1 MKKWCLF
8 LSLCFCVC
16 LLAACAGGDISAGEG
31 ADPGGVPAEETPTG
45 GETAEPGQVTETF
58 RLVDAGEGG
67 QPVLLAKAD
76 GAAGDVYT
84 LDLFSVEDVTLEGVS
99 EEEMALL
106 DWAPAAGALVE
117 VTWDGS
123 VMESYPAR
131 FGEVTA
137 VRILEDG
144 FNDLCRLYRD
154 VLNDLWEADP
164 GLNDGITELGVDLSE
179 TSLPESERS
188 AVAYAFGMDHGL
200 MPIEGTYQ
208 ELVDQGYIDGEN
220 LYWEDGCLFSIK
232 ETQDQ
237 DPVAFSLPCV
247 GPGDEIPDY
256 SGVRFDAEK
265 WCGGTGAYSFTN
277 CTAASVDG
285 HWSVYTVGAEAIS

>member
-1 MKKWCLF
+1 MKIWCLF
-8 LSLCFCVC
+8 LSVYFCAG
-16 LLAACAGGDISAGEG
+16 LLAACAGGDIPAGG
-31 ADPGGVPAEETPTG
+31 GTDPGGTPSEETQTG

-67 QPVLLAKAD
+67 QPALLAKAD
-76 GAAGDVYT
+76 GGAGDVYT
-84 LDLFSVEDVTLEGVS
+84 LDISSVEDLTIEGYTQ
-99 EEEMALL
+99 EQMALL

-117 VTWDGS
+117 VTWDGT

-220 LYWEDGCLFSIK
+220 LLWEDGCLFSIK

-265 WCGGTGAYSFTN
+265 WRSGTGAYFFSD
-277 CTAASVDG
+277 CTAVSPDG
-285 HWSVYTVGAEAIS
+285 HWGDYTVGAEAIS

>member
-8 LSLCFCVC
+8 LSLYFCVC
-16 LLAACAGGDISAGEG
+16 LLAVCAGGDISAGEG
-31 ADPGGVPAEETPTG
+31 ADPGGVPAEETPAG

-67 QPVLLAKAD
+67 QPALLAKAD

-106 DWAPAAGALVE
+106 DWAPVAGALVE
-117 VTWDGS
+117 ITWDGT
-123 VMESYPAR
+123 VLESYPAQ
-131 FGEVTA
+131 FGAVDS

-144 FNDLCRLYRD
+144 FNDLCRLYLD
-154 VLNDLWEADP
+154 VLNDLWEVDP

-200 MPIEGTYQ
+200 MPVEGTYQ
-208 ELVDQGYIDGEN
+208 ELVDQGYIDGEE
-220 LYWEDGCLFSIK
+220 LFWENGCVFSIR
-232 ETQDQ
+232 ETQDK
-237 DPVAFSLPCV
+237 DPLVFSLPAF
-247 GPGDEIPDY
+247 GPGEEMPDY
-256 SGVRFDAEK
+256 NSVRFDAEK
-265 WCGGTGAYSFTN
+265 WRSGTGAYFFSD
-277 CTAASVDG
+277 CTAVSADG
-285 HWSVYTVGAEAIS
+285 RWSVYTVGAEVIS

>member
-8 LSLCFCVC
+8 LSLYFCVC
-16 LLAACAGGDISAGEG
+16 LLAACAGGDISTGEG
-31 ADPGGVPAEETPTG
+31 ADPGGVPAEETRTG
-45 GETAEPGQVTETF
+45 GETAESGQVTETF

-67 QPVLLAKAD
+67 QPALLAKAD
-76 GAAGDVYT
+76 GTVGDVYT
-84 LDLFSVEDVTLEGVS
+84 LDIFSAEDLTIEGYTQ
-99 EEEMALL
+99 EQMALL

-179 TSLPESERS
+179 TSLPESEQS

-220 LYWEDGCLFSIK
+220 LFWEDGCLFSIK

-265 WCGGTGAYSFTN
+265 WRGGTGAYSFTN
-277 CTAASVDG
+277 CTVASVDG

>member
-8 LSLCFCVC
+8 LSLYFCAC
-16 LLAACAGGDISAGEG
+16 LLAACAGGDIPAGG
-31 ADPGGVPAEETPTG
+31 GTDPGGTPSEETQTG

-67 QPVLLAKAD
+67 QPALLAKAD
-76 GAAGDVYT
+76 GGAGDVYT
-84 LDLFSVEDVTLEGVS
+84 LDISSVEDLTIEGYTQ
-99 EEEMALL
+99 EQMALL
-106 DWAPAAGALVE
+106 DWAPVAGALVE
-117 VTWDGS
+117 VTWDGT

-154 VLNDLWEADP
+154 VLNDLWEVDP

-220 LYWEDGCLFSIK
+220 LLWEDGCLFSIR

-256 SGVRFDAEK
+256 NGVRFDAEK
-265 WCGGTGAYSFTN
+265 WRSGTGAYFFSD

-285 HWSVYTVGAEAIS
+285 RWGDYIVGAEAIS

>member
-8 LSLCFCVC
+8 LSLYFCAC
-16 LLAACAGGDISAGEG
+16 LLAACAGGDIPAGG
-31 ADPGGVPAEETPTG
+31 GTDPDGTPSEETQTG
-45 GETAEPGQVTETF
+45 GETTEPGQVTETF

-67 QPVLLAKAD
+67 QPALLAKAD
-76 GAAGDVYT
+76 GGAGDVYT

-106 DWAPAAGALVE
+106 DWAPVAGALVE
-117 VTWDGS
+117 VTWDGT

-237 DPVAFSLPCV
+237 DPVVFSLPCV

-265 WCGGTGAYSFTN
+265 WRSGTGAYFFSD
-277 CTAASVDG
+277 CTAVSTGG
-285 HWSVYTVGAEAIS
+285 HWGDYTVGAEAIS

>member
-8 LSLCFCVC
+8 LSLYFCAC
-16 LLAACAGGDISAGEG
+16 LLAACAGGDIPAGG
-31 ADPGGVPAEETPTG
+31 GTDPGGTPSEETQTG
-45 GETAEPGQVTETF
+45 GETTEPGQVTETF

-67 QPVLLAKAD
+67 QPALLAKAD

-84 LDLFSVEDVTLEGVS
+84 LDISSVEDLTIEGYTQ
-99 EEEMALL
+99 EQMALL
-106 DWAPAAGALVE
+106 DWAPVAGALVE
-117 VTWDGS
+117 ITWDGT
-123 VMESYPAR
+123 VLESYPAQ

-179 TSLPESERS
+179 TSLPESERA

-200 MPIEGTYQ
+200 MPVEGTYQ
-208 ELVDQGYIDGEN
+208 ELVDQGYIDGEE
-220 LYWEDGCLFSIK
+220 LFWEDGCLFSIK
-232 ETQDQ
+232 ETQDE
-237 DPVAFSLPCV
+237 DPVVFSLPSI

-265 WCGGTGAYSFTN
+265 WRGGTGAYSFTN
-277 CTAASVDG
+277 CTAASLDG
-285 HWSVYTVGAEAIS
+285 HWNVYTVGAEAIS

>member
-8 LSLCFCVC
+8 LSLYFCIC
-16 LLAACAGGDISAGEG
+16 LLAACAGGDIPAGEG
-31 ADPGGVPAEETPTG
+31 ADPGGVPAEETPAG

-67 QPVLLAKAD
+67 QPALLAKAD
-76 GAAGDVYT
+76 GTAGDVYT

-154 VLNDLWEADP
+154 GLNDLW
-164 GLNDGITELGVDLSE
+164 
-179 TSLPESERS
+179 
-188 AVAYAFGMDHGL
+188 
-200 MPIEGTYQ
+200 
-208 ELVDQGYIDGEN
+208 
-220 LYWEDGCLFSIK
+220 
-232 ETQDQ
+232 
-237 DPVAFSLPCV
+237 
-247 GPGDEIPDY
+247 
-256 SGVRFDAEK
+256 
-265 WCGGTGAYSFTN
+265 
-277 CTAASVDG
+277 
-285 HWSVYTVGAEAIS
+285 

>member
-8 LSLCFCVC
+8 LSLYFCAC
-16 LLAACAGGDISAGEG
+16 LLAACAGGDIPAGG
-31 ADPGGVPAEETPTG
+31 GTDPGGTPSEETRTG
-45 GETAEPGQVTETF
+45 GETAESGQVTETF

-67 QPVLLAKAD
+67 QPALLAKAD

-179 TSLPESERS
+179 TSLPESEQS

-220 LYWEDGCLFSIK
+220 LYWEDGCLFSIR

-256 SGVRFDAEK
+256 SGIRFDAEK
-265 WCGGTGAYSFTN
+265 WRSGTGAYFFSD
-277 CTAASVDG
+277 CTAVSTDG
-285 HWSVYTVGAEAIS
+285 HWGDYTVGAEAIS

>member
-8 LSLCFCVC
+8 LSLYFCAC
-16 LLAACAGGDISAGEG
+16 LLAACAGGDIPAGGG
-31 ADPGGVPAEETPTG
+31 ADPGGTPSEEAQTG

-67 QPVLLAKAD
+67 QPALLAKAD
-76 GAAGDVYT
+76 GGAGDVYT
-84 LDLFSVEDVTLEGVS
+84 LDISSVEDLTIEGYTQ
-99 EEEMALL
+99 EQMALL
-106 DWAPAAGALVE
+106 DWAPVAGALVE
-117 VTWDGS
+117 VTWDGT
-123 VMESYPAR
+123 VLESYPAR

-154 VLNDLWEADP
+154 VLNDLWDVDP

-200 MPIEGTYQ
+200 MPVEGTYQ
-208 ELVDQGYIDGEN
+208 ELVDQGYIDGEE
-220 LYWEDGCLFSIK
+220 LFWENGCLFSIK
-232 ETQDQ
+232 ETQDEE
-237 DPVAFSLPCV
+237 PVVFSLPDF
-247 GPGDEIPDY
+247 GPGDEMPDY
-256 SGVRFDAEK
+256 NGVRFDAEK
-265 WCGGTGAYSFTN
+265 WRSGTGAYFFSD
-277 CTAASVDG
+277 CTAVSTGG
-285 HWSVYTVGAEAIS
+285 HWGDYTVGAEAIS